1 MARFR
6 VRTIGAKTAK
16 RALTRLTTD
25 MHDVQ
30 EEVAEKWAEDMYAG
44 VVADVPVDSGDL
56 ARALEKRVKGSGAT
70 ADAQVGV
77 WTDDEYYSQFVEFG
91 TSKMAAQPFMYPN
104 ARRANRKVRGWVREG
119 IDKRVGD

>member
-6 VRTIGAKTAK
+6 VRTLGAKAAR
-16 RALTRLTTD
+16 RALARLTTD

-44 VVADVPVDSGDL
+44 AVADVPVDSGDL
-56 ARALEKRVKGSGAT
+56 ARALEKRVKGSCAT

-77 WTDDEYYSQFVEFG
+77 WTDDEYYS
-91 TSKMAAQPFMYPN
+91 
-104 ARRANRKVRGWVREG
+104 
-119 IDKRVGD
+119 